1 MHRIIII
8 GSGPAG
14 WSAAIYAARAELEP
28 LVLEGALSEENQ
40 ENQTLPMGQLMLT
53 SEIENYPGFPCGD
66 LSEYLKSAIDQERFL
81 YMAPHQKAG
90 VAGPELVELMRQ
102 QAVNFG
108 TQIETT
114 DAVKIEPFSDDAD
127 KPRFRVFASDGNTY
141 EAEAVIVATGAKAN
155 WLGLESEQ
163 RFKNKGVS
171 ACAVCDGALPRFK
184 NRPLAVIGGGDSAL
198 EEATY
203 LTKFASEVFL
213 IHRRGEYRASKIM
226 VQKIEENPK
235 ITPVLNFVVD
245 EVLGDD
251 AAGVT
256 GIRLK
261 STNGEED
268 RTLEVVGMFVAVGHT
283 PNTAFLAGTVELD
296 EGGCVKIARPGRTFT
311 SVEGIFAAGDCAD
324 SVYRQA
330 VTSAGTGAMAAI
342 DAERWLAAR

>member
-1 MHRIIII
+1 MRIIII

-14 WSAAIYAARAELEP
+14 WSAAIYAARAELQP
-28 LVLEGALSEENQ
+28 LLFEGALSEKNQ

-53 SEIENYPGFPCGD
+53 SEIENYPGFPHGD

-102 QAVNFG
+102 QALNFG
-108 TQIETT
+108 TEVETADVT
-114 DAVKIEPFSDDAD
+114 KIEPFSDNAG
-127 KPRFRVFASDGNTY
+127 KPRFRVFASDGNVY
-141 EAEAVIVATGAKAN
+141 ESEAVIVATGAKAN

-171 ACAVCDGALPRFK
+171 ACAVCDGALPRFR

-203 LTKFASEVFL
+203 LAKFASEVFL
-213 IHRRGEYRASKIM
+213 VHRRGEYRASKIM

-256 GIRLK
+256 GVRLK
-261 STNGEED
+261 STNGGED
-268 RTLEVVGMFVAVGHT
+268 RVLEVTGMFVAVGHT
-283 PNTAFLAGTVELD
+283 PNTAFLADTVEL
-296 EGGCVKIARPGRTFT
+296 EQGGCVKIVRPGRTYT

-342 DAERWLAAR
+342 DAERWLATR